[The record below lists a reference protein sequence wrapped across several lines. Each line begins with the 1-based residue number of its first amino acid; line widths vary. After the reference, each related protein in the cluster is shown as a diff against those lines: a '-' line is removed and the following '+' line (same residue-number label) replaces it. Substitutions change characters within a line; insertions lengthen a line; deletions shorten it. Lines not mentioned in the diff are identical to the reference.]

1 MSHGWHMHMHMD
13 AAGLLCNSNR
23 TCLVFTWVS
32 AWSQHFGQHAGCMP
46 NCILPICVPVQLL
59 RSGPDSPLHSA
70 PLWARAGLAGGR
82 CCDAALVREFR
93 REARV
98 VREGMEGDLIKVC
111 VCVCVAVSFLRVV
124 ALRM

>member
-1 MSHGWHMHMHMD
+1 MLQPLSHLP
-13 AAGLLCNSNR
+13 AAYSHP
-23 TCLVFTWVS
+23 S
-32 AWSQHFGQHAGCMP
+32 YKPH
-46 NCILPICVPVQLL
+46 QLL
-59 RSGPDSPLHSA
+59 RAGPDSPLHPV

-111 VCVCVAVSFLRVV
+111 VV
-124 ALRM
+124 